1 MKKIINGR
9 MYNTETAKFIGNYSY
24 LLDSNDFRR
33 FSESLYRKKTGA
45 FFFYGWGGPMTKYAE
60 RGEDPNTWGD
70 GEAIT
75 PCTEKEAKEWAE
87 EHLSADKYIETFGAV
102 EE

>member
-1 MKKIINGR
+1 MKQIINNR
-9 MYNTETAKFIGNYSY
+9 LYNTETAKFIGNYSNNR
-24 LLDSNDFRR
+24 DFNDLQC
-33 FSESLYRKKTGA
+33 FSESLYRKKTGE
-45 FFFYGWGGPMTKYAE
+45 FFFYGWGGAMTKYAE
-60 RGEDPNTWGD
+60 SGENPNSWVG

-75 PCTEKEAKEWAE
+75 PCTEEEAKEWVE